1 MDTFIG
7 FVALGDVIEG
17 LVQSRNG
24 SNVPTAAD
32 GSVAFRVYGP
42 DGLMTNG
49 TGTGS
54 LKDSGNRTGLYKV
67 QVTAS
72 SGNGY
77 ESGQN
82 YQISVNW
89 AVSSSAKAATL
100 TFTVL

>member
-1 MDTFIG
+1 MDTYIG
-7 FVALGDVIEG
+7 FVTLGDVIEG
-17 LVQSRNG
+17 LVQSRNATL
-24 SNVPTAAD
+24 VPTAAD
-32 GSVAFRVYGP
+32 GTVAFRVYGQ

-54 LKDSGNRTGLYKV
+54 LKDSGNRTGLYKL

-72 SGNGY
+72 AANGY

-89 AVSSSAKAATL
+89 AVSSTAKAATL